1 MFVKGVRAL
10 EQQEYF
16 QSVVLDANCYG
27 LNVTLEFM
35 DGNQIHMHQLGKAT
49 PDWEY
54 RNHKSTS
61 NVKLLYRL

>member
-35 DGNQIHMHQLGKAT
+35 DGNQIRMH
-49 PDWEY
+49 
-54 RNHKSTS
+54 
-61 NVKLLYRL
+61 